1 MAPLRVRDL
10 AFTRVGSCVHQESA
24 VWYHVVHPGLSVGKK
39 RGKNVKFD
47 FESRWIS
54 AGGTKLHFL
63 GFIIREHMYM
73 QGLAVQI
80 MC

>member
-1 MAPLRVRDL
+1 M
-10 AFTRVGSCVHQESA
+10 HQESA
-24 VWYHVVHPGLSVGKK
+24 VWYHIVDPGSSVGKK
-39 RGKNVKFD
+39 RGENGTFD

-63 GFIIREHMYM
+63 GFNIREHVPI
-73 QGLAVQI
+73 QGLSVQI

>member
-1 MAPLRVRDL
+1 M
-10 AFTRVGSCVHQESA
+10 
-24 VWYHVVHPGLSVGKK
+24 
-39 RGKNVKFD
+39 FD

-63 GFIIREHMYM
+63 GFIIREHVYM